1 MIDRRL
7 ALLLAATIG
16 IGGYTVWSGDSALM
30 SWLNPQEAIVTAK
43 RQPALVTPS
52 AAELGKTANL
62 NPLAGLA
69 LAQFGDIVKRPLFNP
84 TRAPAPPPP
93 EPQPEPEVTEE
104 EVPPQPVA
112 EEINPDDF
120 TILGI
125 ASKGGLWT
133 VVMRW
138 KPTNEIYRLK
148 AGGEIQGWNVTGV
161 TPQKIILSRDGKTL
175 DIKMFHNLA
184 SRPAQSFDSDEDPQ
198 ENPEPDI
205 QQRLQMNQQQQI
217 QGTNPQQH
225 IQNQQ

>member
-7 ALLLAATIG
+7 ALLLAAAIG
-16 IGGYTVWSGDSALM
+16 IGGYAVWSGDSALT
-30 SWLNPQEAIVTAK
+30 SWLDPQEAIVTAK
-43 RQPALVTPS
+43 RQSPLVTPS
-52 AAELGKTANL
+52 ATEPGKTANL

-104 EVPPQPVA
+104 EAPPQPVV

-125 ASKGGLWT
+125 ASKDGLWT

-138 KPTNEIYRLK
+138 KPTNEIHRLK
-148 AGGEIQGWNVTGV
+148 AGGDIQGWNVADV
-161 TPQKIILSRDGKTL
+161 TPQKITLSRDGKTL
-175 DIKMFHNLA
+175 DIKMFQNLA
-184 SRPAQSFDSDEDPQ
+184 SRPEQAVDPGEDPT

-205 QQRLQMNQQQQI
+205 QQRLQMNQQI
-217 QGTNPQQH
+217 QGTNPQRQ